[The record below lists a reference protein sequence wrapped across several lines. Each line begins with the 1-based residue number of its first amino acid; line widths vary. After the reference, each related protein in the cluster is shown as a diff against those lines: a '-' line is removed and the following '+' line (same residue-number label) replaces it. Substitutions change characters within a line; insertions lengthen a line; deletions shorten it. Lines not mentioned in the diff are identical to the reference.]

1 MSLEQPCISTV
12 YGFCYSYPLLTE
24 AIVQVH
30 NEKFIFFGVIL
41 KIEDQA
47 IQACDS
53 FFFLKCTLFSRL
65 KNSDQ
70 RTLNVFGT
78 ESDLLRP
85 QNNIVMGQYD
95 KFRRGLNN

>member
-30 NEKFIFFGVIL
+30 NEIFLFFGVIL

-47 IQACDS
+47 IQARDS
-53 FFFLKCTLFSRL
+53 FFF
-65 KNSDQ
+65 
-70 RTLNVFGT
+70 
-78 ESDLLRP
+78 
-85 QNNIVMGQYD
+85 
-95 KFRRGLNN
+95 

>member
-30 NEKFIFFGVIL
+30 NEIFLFFGVIL

-47 IQACDS
+47 IQVCDS
-53 FFFLKCTLFSRL
+53 FFF
-65 KNSDQ
+65 
-70 RTLNVFGT
+70 
-78 ESDLLRP
+78 
-85 QNNIVMGQYD
+85 
-95 KFRRGLNN
+95 

>member
-30 NEKFIFFGVIL
+30 NEKFLLFGVIL

-53 FFFLKCTLFSRL
+53 FFF
-65 KNSDQ
+65 
-70 RTLNVFGT
+70 
-78 ESDLLRP
+78 
-85 QNNIVMGQYD
+85 
-95 KFRRGLNN
+95 

>member
-30 NEKFIFFGVIL
+30 NEIFLFFGVIL

-47 IQACDS
+47 SVILGSPDVC
-53 FFFLKCTLFSRL
+53 LYEGHCR
-65 KNSDQ
+65 
-70 RTLNVFGT
+70 
-78 ESDLLRP
+78 
-85 QNNIVMGQYD
+85 
-95 KFRRGLNN
+95 

>member
-24 AIVQVH
+24 AIVQLH
-30 NEKFIFFGVIL
+30 NEIFLFFGVIL
-41 KIEDQA
+41 KIEDQT

-53 FFFLKCTLFSRL
+53 FFFLKCTLFL
-65 KNSDQ
+65 NVKNSDQ

-85 QNNIVMGQYD
+85 QNDIVMGQYD
-95 KFRRGLNN
+95 KSDED